1 MGPRIRL
8 RVHGLSFGLGRF
20 RSMHGEEVVGHPL
33 KLYQFDDILAR
44 TNARGDIKMTK
55 IGPLD
60 VPLSAY

>member
-1 MGPRIRL
+1 
-8 RVHGLSFGLGRF
+8 
-20 RSMHGEEVVGHPL
+20 MHGEEVVGHPL